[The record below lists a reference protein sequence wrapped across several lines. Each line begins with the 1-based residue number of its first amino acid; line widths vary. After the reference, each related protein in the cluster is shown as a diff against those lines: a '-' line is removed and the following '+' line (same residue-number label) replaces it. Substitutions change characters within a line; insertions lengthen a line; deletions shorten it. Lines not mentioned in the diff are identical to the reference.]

1 MHDEDE
7 SDIIVYDVPANK
19 LAQVVYVVP
28 LHIELVVLGEHVF
41 DAPVMMALCG
51 TTACAH
57 SSFFNTLFDESAT
70 NCSIKSLSASD
81 NMASS

>member
-41 DAPVMMALCG
+41 DAPVMMALENG
-51 TTACAH
+51 NALR
-57 SSFFNTLFDESAT
+57 NDG
-70 NCSIKSLSASD
+70 
-81 NMASS
+81 MRP